1 MAVVMLS
8 ESCNCGCS
16 NSTFST
22 LVNKMAV
29 GGPAGCMMSE
39 DAPFL
44 SGLGSWIRENI
55 CPACHRAV
63 DNIGDFFVNLTGGV
77 EDTTSTV
84 FGAAQ
89 QIVGQVGTSTQQ
101 ILQGVGTGVG
111 GFIANPQNIPC
122 AIGVVGTAFG
132 APMGLGGCT
141 PQGFNEQNQTLIP
154 PPSLLS
160 NPLVLGGIGLIAVLL
175 LTKKK

>member
-16 NSTFST
+16 NSTFSILT
-22 LVNKMAV
+22 KKMRI

-39 DAPFL
+39 QPLL
-44 SGLGSWIRENI
+44 SSRLGDWFRENV

-63 DNIGDFFVNLTGGV
+63 DNIGDFFGNLTGGAS
-77 EDTTSTV
+77 DLTQTAYQ
-84 FGAAQ
+84 AAG
-89 QIVGQVGTSTQQ
+89 QI
-101 ILQGVGTGVG
+101 IQGVGSGVG
-111 GFIANPQNIPC
+111 GFIKDPANIPC
-122 AIGVVGTAFG
+122 AVGVVGTAFG

-141 PQGFNEQNQTLIP
+141 PQGFNEQNQSFVP
-154 PPSLLS
+154 APSIFS
-160 NPLVLGGIGLIAVLL
+160 NPLVLGGIGLAAVLL

>member
-22 LVNKMAV
+22 LVNKMTI

-39 DAPFL
+39 EAPFL
-44 SGLGSWIRENI
+44 SSRLGDWFRENI

-63 DNIGDFFVNLTGGV
+63 DNIGDAFGNLTGG
-77 EDTTSTV
+77 
-84 FGAAQ
+84 AADLTYTAYQ
-89 QIVGQVGTSTQQ
+89 AAGQIV
-101 ILQGVGTGVG
+101 QGVGTGVG
-111 GFIANPQNIPC
+111 GFIKDPANIPC
-122 AIGVVGTAFG
+122 AINVVGTAFG

-141 PQGFNEQNQTLIP
+141 PQGFNEQNQTFVQ
-154 PPSLLS
+154 PSRLLS
-160 NPLVLGGIGLIAVLL
+160 NPLVLGGIGLAAVLL
-175 LTKKK
+175 LTKKKK

>member
-8 ESCNCGCS
+8 EGCNCGCQ
-16 NSTFST
+16 NNTFST
-22 LVNKMAV
+22 LVNKMAI

-44 SGLGSWIRENI
+44 SSRLGNWIRENV

-63 DNIGDFFVNLTGGV
+63 DNIGDSMANIA
-77 EDTTSTV
+77 TSTGDLINSTLQ
-84 FGAAQ
+84 GAT
-89 QIVGQVGTSTQQ
+89 QIV
-101 ILQGVGTGVG
+101 QGVGTGVG
-111 GFIANPQNIPC
+111 GFIADPKNIPC
-122 AIGVVGTAFG
+122 AIAVVGTASG

-141 PQGFNEQNQTLIP
+141 PQGFNEQNQTFIEP
-154 PPSLLS
+154 RPSIFS
-160 NPLVLGGIGLIAVLL
+160 NPLVLGGLGLAAVLL